1 MLNRPKSLVNETEEW
16 LRRQIAEGR
25 WKASVPGVPTLAK
38 QCGISEGTVRR
49 ALRTLEKEGVLSYA
63 GSGRRRQ
70 VTKPQAAPR
79 QSQSLRVA
87 ILLRDRMETED
98 AGFRWVM
105 ATAQSEIEAKG
116 HQIVTLAKTQADLH
130 YNDKRIMK
138 LVEQTPADLW
148 IVVAAS
154 RGLLEWLSARPAPV
168 FRIGGVGIPGK
179 AIAGAGSG
187 TFPAHQAVIRRLC
200 DLGHRRIVFLLP
212 HFVRHAFPGSKSS
225 TITLLENEF
234 ALRGVSASSFHFP
247 DWDETPE
254 GLQAKLESLFR
265 VTPPTAVFAT
275 SPVWIAGVLS
285 FLARKGLRVPEDV
298 SVICGHDAGSFH
310 WNRPRIA
317 HYEHGD
323 KRFARR
329 IVQWVDN
336 ISRCRKDTKFN
347 PMPVRLVERE
357 SIGPVQRG

>member
-1 MLNRPKSLVNETEEW
+1 M
-16 LRRQIAEGR
+16 
-25 WKASVPGVPTLAK
+25 
-38 QCGISEGTVRR
+38 
-49 ALRTLEKEGVLSYA
+49 
-63 GSGRRRQ
+63 
-70 VTKPQAAPR
+70 
-79 QSQSLRVA
+79 
-87 ILLRDRMETED
+87 
-98 AGFRWVM
+98 
-105 ATAQSEIEAKG
+105 
-116 HQIVTLAKTQADLH
+116 
-130 YNDKRIMK
+130 
-138 LVEQTPADLW
+138 
-148 IVVAAS
+148 
-154 RGLLEWLSARPAPV
+154 
-168 FRIGGVGIPGK
+168 PGK
-179 AIAGAGSG
+179 AIAGVGSG
-187 TFPAHQAVIRRLC
+187 TFPAHQAVVHRLC
-200 DLGHRRIVFLLP
+200 ALGHRRIVFLIP
-212 HFVRHAFPGSKSS
+212 HFVRHAFPVSKSS
-225 TITLLENEF
+225 TISLLENGF

-336 ISRCRKDTKFN
+336 ISRCHKDTKFN
-347 PMPVRLVERE
+347 LIPVRLIERE